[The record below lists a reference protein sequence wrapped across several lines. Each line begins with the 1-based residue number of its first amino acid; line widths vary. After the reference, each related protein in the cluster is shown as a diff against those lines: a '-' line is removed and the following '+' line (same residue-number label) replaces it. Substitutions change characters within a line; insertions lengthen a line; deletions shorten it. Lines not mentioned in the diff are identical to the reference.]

1 MKSHFKQS
9 VENTITR
16 RDLLAGSSAA
26 ALWQMAAGLGGAE
39 VVIPQ
44 GQVHHQPRAKRFL
57 MIFLTGGMSH
67 IDTFDP
73 KPELDRLHGK
83 TVDGFNL
90 RGISKLPLLRSPYK
104 FQKHGQSGISI
115 SELFTHLPG
124 VIDDLCIIRSM
135 KTDIVEHFQAT
146 LAMHTGSSTVPM
158 PSIGS
163 WLSFA
168 LGTENPNLPSY
179 VVFCEHLPYAGAQV
193 FDSSFLPPE
202 FQGVRIVPGP
212 EPIANLNRTETGKGH
227 ELISFR
233 QMEEMF
239 LDRLNE
245 HHARRRP
252 DDTRLTGR
260 MNNNRVARGL
270 QKEAPEA
277 LDLNQESARTI
288 AEYGMAR
295 GDNKTF
301 AAQCLMA
308 RRLMERGV
316 RCVEIIDTGASNNWD
331 SHGNMADHKPKAA
344 RVDQAITALI
354 RDMKAR
360 GMLDDTL
367 VAICTE
373 FGRTPWGDGP
383 NSPGRNHLAS
393 AFTCILA
400 GAGVKG
406 GMTYGE
412 TDDIG
417 ANVEKDLVHV
427 HDYHAT
433 ILHLMGLDHKR
444 VTYRYAGRDF
454 RLTDV
459 FGNVISPIIG

>member
-1 MKSHFKQS
+1 MKKQTS
-9 VENTITR
+9 FNRDFPISR

-26 ALWQMAAGLGGAE
+26 GLWQMAAALGQAE
-39 VVIPQ
+39 VMIPES
-44 GQVHHQPRAKRFL
+44 GVHHPPEANRFL

-83 TVDGFNL
+83 TYDGFNL

-104 FQKHGQSGISI
+104 FTKHGQSGVSI
-115 SELFTHLPG
+115 SELFMHMPKI
-124 VIDDLCIIRSM
+124 VDDLCIIRSLR
-135 KTDIVEHFQAT
+135 TDIVEHFQAT

-168 LGTENPNLPSY
+168 LGTANPNLPSY
-179 VVFCEHLPYAGAQV
+179 VVFCENLPYAGAQV

-212 EPIANLNRTETGKGH
+212 EPIANLNRQSKDNDPDS
-227 ELISFR
+227 ISIR
-233 QMEEMF
+233 QLEERF
-239 LDRLNE
+239 LDRLNQ
-245 HHARRRP
+245 HHASRRP
-252 DDTRLTGR
+252 DDARLEGR
-260 MNNNRVARGL
+260 INNNQVARGL

-277 LDLNQESARTI
+277 LDLNQEKDRTLE
-288 AEYGMAR
+288 EYGLQR
-295 GDNKTF
+295 GDKNSF
-301 AAQCLMA
+301 AAQCIMA
-308 RRLMERGV
+308 RRLLERGV

-331 SHGNMADHKPKAA
+331 SHGNMADHRPKAA

-360 GMLDDTL
+360 GLLNDTL

-383 NSPGRNHLAS
+383 SSPGRNHLAS

-406 GMTYGE
+406 GITYGE

-417 ANVEKDLVHV
+417 AHVVKDLVHV

-444 VTYRYAGRDF
+444 LTYRYAGRDF

-459 FGNVISPIIG
+459 FGNVVQPILN

>member
-1 MKSHFKQS
+1 MKSHVNFNVDNS
-9 VENTITR
+9 INR
-16 RDLLAGSSAA
+16 RQLFAGASAA
-26 ALWQMAAGLGGAE
+26 TLWQLAAQLGNAE
-39 VVIPQ
+39 ILLPQ
-44 GQVHHQPRAKRFL
+44 GGTHHAPKAKRFL

-73 KPELDRLHGK
+73 KPDLKRLHGK
-83 TVDGFNL
+83 SYDGFNL
-90 RGISKLPLLRSPYK
+90 RGVSKLPLLQSPYQFK
-104 FQKHGQSGISI
+104 QHGQSGIPVSN
-115 SELFTHLPG
+115 LFTRLPE
-124 VIDDLCIIRSM
+124 VIDDLCVIRSL

-146 LAMHTGSSTVPM
+146 LAMHTGSSSVPM
-158 PSIGS
+158 PSVGS

-168 LGTENPNLPSY
+168 LGTENPNLPAY

-212 EPIANLNRTETGKGH
+212 EPIANLKSPEEVSKPDSIQLN
-227 ELISFR
+227 ELEQR
-233 QMEEMF
+233 F
-239 LDRLNE
+239 LDRLNQ
-245 HHARRRP
+245 HHAEMRP
-252 DDTRLTGR
+252 DDTRLLGR
-260 MNNNRVARGL
+260 MNNNKVARGL

-277 LDLNQESARTI
+277 LDLNQETERTL
-288 AEYGMAR
+288 AEYGLKR
-295 GDNKTF
+295 GDQLSF
-301 AAQCLMA
+301 AAQCLMS
-308 RRLMERGV
+308 RRLLERGV
-316 RCVEIIDTGASNNWD
+316 RCVEIIDTGAGNNWD
-331 SHGNMADHKPKAA
+331 SHGNMADHKPKAQ

-354 RDMKAR
+354 RDLKAR
-360 GMLDDTL
+360 GMFDDTL

-393 AFTCILA
+393 AFTCILT

-406 GMTYGE
+406 GVVHGE
-412 TDDIG
+412 TDEIG
-417 ANVEKDLVHV
+417 AHVVKDLVHV

-444 VTYRYAGRDF
+444 VTYRYGGRDF

-459 FGNVISPIIG
+459 AGNVVHPILT

>member
-1 MKSHFKQS
+1 MSHH
-9 VENTITR
+9 TR
-16 RDLLAGSSAA
+16 NSIDRRKLLAGGSALT
-26 ALWQMAAGLGGAE
+26 LWQLAASLGQAE
-39 VVIPQ
+39 VVIPKSRT
-44 GQVHHQPRAKRFL
+44 HHESKAKRFL

-73 KPELDRLHGK
+73 KPELKRLHGK
-83 TVDGFNL
+83 TYNGFHL
-90 RGISKLPLLRSPYK
+90 RGVSQLPLLQSPYEFK
-104 FQKHGQSGISI
+104 QHGQAGIHVSN
-115 SELFTHLPG
+115 LFSHLPT
-124 VIDDLCIIRSM
+124 VSDDLCIIRSL

-163 WLSFA
+163 WISFA
-168 LGTENPNLPSY
+168 LGTENPNLPGY

-202 FQGVRIVPGP
+202 YQGVRIVPGP
-212 EPIANLNRTETGKGH
+212 EPIADLKSPAVSSSPENI
-227 ELISFR
+227 ELKTLE
-233 QMEEMF
+233 QKF
-239 LDRLNE
+239 LDRLNQ
-245 HHARRRP
+245 HHAENRP
-252 DDTRLTGR
+252 DDPRLKGR
-260 MNNNRVARGL
+260 MNNNQVARGL

-277 LDLNQESARTI
+277 ISLNHETDRTL
-288 AEYGMAR
+288 EQYGLKR
-295 GDNKTF
+295 GDQQSF

-308 RRLMERGV
+308 RRLLERGV
-316 RCVEIIDTGASNNWD
+316 RTVEIIDTGASNNWD
-331 SHGNMADHKPKAA
+331 SHGNMADHKPKAQ
-344 RVDQAITALI
+344 RVDQAITALLQ
-354 RDMKAR
+354 DLKAR
-360 GMLDDTL
+360 GMMDDTL

-383 NSPGRNHLAS
+383 RSPGRNHLAS

-406 GMTYGE
+406 GMVYGE
-412 TDDIG
+412 TDEIG
-417 ANVEKDLVHV
+417 AHVAKDLVHV

-459 FGNVISPIIG
+459 AGNVVAPILS